1 MGGPPGPTGPP
12 GAEET
17 AGASMVAALAVPVA
31 KPPPALPEIEVP
43 PAPEPSLDEDATAPR
58 KPDDHQPEAMQPAA
72 PRKATRTIHK
82 TKPTRRLQ
90 PGDLICGE
98 CGEGNPPARKFC
110 GRCGES
116 LVTAEVVKRP
126 WWKWL
131 WPHKKVKTLEVGERP
146 GKAGVK
152 AKKKVKTETLLALK
166 KVVTTGAIVI
176 VALIALVP
184 PFRNWTQDTFVQPVK
199 DKWNDFTT
207 QDFEPVNPEAA
218 LATTQTPE
226 NPATSAI
233 DHAGNTF
240 WVAPAGNG
248 EPVLILTF
256 GGRTVD
262 LDKAI
267 IQNGARDSFAQFSRA
282 QKLHLVFNTG
292 KSSDVNLKDAPDQ
305 QKVGIS
311 NGHGITQ
318 VEIHVASIYPAIGDP
333 PPPVAISEIEL
344 FVEK

>member
-1 MGGPPGPTGPP
+1 
-12 GAEET
+12 
-17 AGASMVAALAVPVA
+17 MVAALAVPVA
-31 KPPPALPEIEVP
+31 KPPPVLPDIEVP
-43 PAPEPSLDEDATAPR
+43 PAPEPKVDDGATAPT
-58 KPDDHQPEAMQPAA
+58 KPEPAQTDAMLPAA
-72 PRKATRTIHK
+72 PRKATRTIQK

-110 GRCGES
+110 SRCGES
-116 LVTAEVVKRP
+116 LVKAEVVKRP
-126 WWKWL
+126 WWRRL
-131 WPHKKVKTLEVGERP
+131 WPQKKVKTLEVGERP

-152 AKKKVKTETLLALK
+152 GKKKLGRETMLAARK
-166 KVVTTGAIVI
+166 FFTTAAIVV

-207 QDFEPVNPEAA
+207 QQFVPVNPQAA
-218 LATTQTPE
+218 LATSQTPE
-226 NPATSAI
+226 NPATNAI

-248 EPVLILTF
+248 EVVLVLTF
-256 GGRTVD
+256 GDQPVN

-282 QKLHLVFNTG
+282 QKLHLVFDTG
-292 KSSDVNLKDAPDQ
+292 KSADINLKDAPDQ

-311 NGHGITQ
+311 NGHGIKR
-318 VEIHVASIYPAIGDP
+318 VDIHIVSIYQAIGNP

-344 FVEK
+344 FQQK

>member
-1 MGGPPGPTGPP
+1 
-12 GAEET
+12 
-17 AGASMVAALAVPVA
+17 MVAALAVPVA
-31 KPPPALPEIEVP
+31 KPPPALPDIDVS
-43 PAPEPSLDEDATAPR
+43 PAPEPALDAEPAPP
-58 KPDDHQPEAMQPAA
+58 KKPEAAQPDAMLPAA
-72 PRKATRTIHK
+72 PRKATRTIRK

-110 GRCGES
+110 SRCGES
-116 LVTAEVVKRP
+116 LVSAEVVKRP
-126 WWKWL
+126 WWKRL
-131 WPHKKVKTLEVGERP
+131 WPRKKVKTLEVGERP

-152 AKKKVKTETLLALK
+152 AKKKVGQETILAFR
-166 KVVTTGAIVI
+166 KVITTAAIVV

-184 PFRNWTQDTFVQPVK
+184 PFRNWSQDTFVQPVK
-199 DKWNDFTT
+199 NKWNDFTT
-207 QDFEPVNPEAA
+207 QQFVPVNPEAA

-248 EPVLILTF
+248 EPVLVLTF
-256 GGRTVD
+256 GGQTVN

-292 KSSDVNLKDAPDQ
+292 KSTDINLKDAPDQ

-318 VEIHVASIYPAIGDP
+318 VEIHIASIYPAIGDP
-333 PPPVAISEIEL
+333 PPPAAISEIEL
-344 FVEK
+344 FAEK

>member
-1 MGGPPGPTGPP
+1 M
-12 GAEET
+12 A
-17 AGASMVAALAVPVA
+17 AALAVPVE
-31 KPPPALPEIEVP
+31 KPPPALPELPENEVS
-43 PAPEPSLDEDATAPR
+43 PAEPTFDEAAIAPTKPEPA
-58 KPDDHQPEAMQPAA
+58 QPEAMQPSA
-72 PRKATRTIHK
+72 PRKATRTIQK

-98 CGEGNPPARKFC
+98 CGEGNPPSRKFC
-110 GRCGES
+110 SRCGES
-116 LVTAEVVKRP
+116 LGSAEVVKRP
-126 WWKWL
+126 WWKRL
-131 WPHKKVKTLEVGERP
+131 WPQKKVKQLEVGERP

-152 AKKKVKTETLLALK
+152 AKKKFGQETMLALR
-166 KVVTTGAIVI
+166 KVVTTAAIII
-176 VALIALVP
+176 VAAIALLP
-184 PFRNWTQDTFVQPVK
+184 PVRNWAQDTFVQPVK
-199 DKWNDFTT
+199 DKWNDYTT
-207 QDFEPVNPEAA
+207 QQFVPVNPAAA

-226 NPATSAI
+226 NPATNAI

-248 EPVLILTF
+248 EPVLVLTF
-256 GGRTVD
+256 GGQTVN

-292 KSSDVNLKDAPDQ
+292 KTTDINLKDAPDQ

-318 VEIHVASIYPAIGDP
+318 VEIHIVSTYQAFGAP

-344 FVEK
+344 FSEK

>member
-1 MGGPPGPTGPP
+1 
-12 GAEET
+12 
-17 AGASMVAALAVPVA
+17 VAALAVPVA
-31 KPPPALPEIEVP
+31 KPPPALPDVEVP
-43 PAPEPSLDEDATAPR
+43 SAPEPPGDEAATEPT
-58 KPDDHQPEAMQPAA
+58 KPEAAQPEAMLPAA
-72 PRKATRTIHK
+72 PRKATRTIQK

-90 PGDLICGE
+90 PGDQICGE

-110 GRCGES
+110 SRCGES

-126 WWKWL
+126 WWKRL
-131 WPHKKVKTLEVGERP
+131 WPQKKVKTLEVGERP

-152 AKKKVKTETLLALK
+152 AKKKVGRETMLALR
-166 KVVTTGAIVI
+166 KVVTTAAIVI
-176 VALIALVP
+176 VAAIALLP
-184 PFRNWTQDTFVQPVK
+184 PFRDWTNDTFVQPVK

-207 QDFEPVNPEAA
+207 QDFEPVNPAIA
-218 LATTQTPE
+218 LATSQTPE
-226 NPATSAI
+226 NPATNAI

-240 WVAPAGNG
+240 WAAPAGNG
-248 EPVLILTF
+248 EVVVILTF
-256 GGRTVD
+256 GGQTVD

-292 KSSDVNLKDAPDQ
+292 KTSDINLKDAPDQ

-318 VEIHVASIYPAIGDP
+318 VEVHIASIYSALGDP

-344 FVEK
+344 FRET

>member
-1 MGGPPGPTGPP
+1 LPGEAPL
-12 GAEET
+12 A
-17 AGASMVAALAVPVA
+17 AALAVPVE
-31 KPPPALPEIEVP
+31 KPPPPLPDAEVS
-43 PAPEPSLDEDATAPR
+43 PAPPLDEAATAPT
-58 KPDDHQPEAMQPAA
+58 KPGATQPEAMLPAA
-72 PRKATRTIHK
+72 PRKATRTIQK

-110 GRCGES
+110 SRCGES
-116 LVTAEVVKRP
+116 LVAAEVVKRP
-126 WWKWL
+126 WWKRL
-131 WPHKKVKTLEVGERP
+131 WPQKKVKTLEAGERP

-152 AKKKVKTETLLALK
+152 AKKKVGRETMLALRK
-166 KVVTTGAIVI
+166 FVTMAAIII
-176 VALIALVP
+176 VAAIALIP
-184 PFRNWTQDTFVQPVK
+184 PFRNWTQETFVQPVK
-199 DKWNDFTT
+199 DRWNDFTT
-207 QDFEPVNPEAA
+207 QEFAPVNPENA

-226 NPATSAI
+226 NPATNAI

-256 GGRTVD
+256 GGQTVD
-262 LDKAI
+262 LDRAI

-282 QKLHLVFNTG
+282 EKLHLVFNTG
-292 KSSDVNLKDAPDQ
+292 KTADVNLKDAPDQ

-311 NGHGITQ
+311 DGHGITQ
-318 VEIHVASIYPAIGDP
+318 VEIHIVSVYEAIGDP
-333 PPPVAISEIEL
+333 PPAVAISEIEL

>member
-1 MGGPPGPTGPP
+1 M
-12 GAEET
+12 
-17 AGASMVAALAVPVA
+17 AATLAVPVE
-31 KPPPALPEIEVP
+31 KPPPALPEVPENEVS
-43 PAPEPSLDEDATAPR
+43 PAEPTLDEAAIAPTKPEPA
-58 KPDDHQPEAMQPAA
+58 QPEAMQPSA
-72 PRKATRTIHK
+72 PRKATRTIQK

-110 GRCGES
+110 SRCGES
-116 LVTAEVVKRP
+116 LGSAEVVKRP
-126 WWKWL
+126 WWKRL
-131 WPHKKVKTLEVGERP
+131 WPQKKVKQLEVGERP

-152 AKKKVKTETLLALK
+152 AKKKFGRETMLALR
-166 KVVTTGAIVI
+166 KVVTTAAIVI
-176 VALIALVP
+176 VAAIALLP
-184 PFRNWTQDTFVQPVK
+184 PVRNWAQDTFVQPVK
-199 DKWNDFTT
+199 DKWNDYTT
-207 QDFEPVNPEAA
+207 QQFVPVNPAAA

-226 NPATSAI
+226 NPATNAI

-248 EPVLILTF
+248 EPVLVLTF
-256 GGRTVD
+256 GGQTVD

-292 KSSDVNLKDAPDQ
+292 KTTDVNLKDAPDQ

-318 VEIHVASIYPAIGDP
+318 VEIHIVSTYQAIGAP

-344 FVEK
+344 FSEK